1 VEPWYEGHLYS
12 LHPSILHVVEV
23 EISTM
28 RITIRWKRNKSSIA
42 MSKPPRY
49 ILAFLCRKKY
59 NKVNDLENV
68 KDEDTPSAS
77 VLIYNSFDP
86 FIKFDPLISFNFFF
100 AKT

>member
-42 MSKPPRY
+42 TSKPPRY
-49 ILAFLCRKKY
+49 YLPFLCKEEY
-59 NKVNDLENV
+59 SKVNDLENV
-68 KDEDTPSAS
+68 KDGDTPS
-77 VLIYNSFDP
+77 VLIYNSFD
-86 FIKFDPLISFNFFF
+86 FFYQV
-100 AKT
+100 